1 MKLYKLSF
9 ESKEAFKTVLE
20 TLAIVTEESVHYPFA
35 FVEVGHVPIPAT
47 YDEEG
52 VELTEAT
59 FHLDYAVDVLSEVV
73 IPEFEPFKLITAP
86 SRYYHGFAGVN
97 IKPE

>member
-9 ESKEAFKTVLE
+9 ESKEALKALLE
-20 TLAIVTEESVHYPFA
+20 TLAIVNEENVHYPFA

-52 VELTEAT
+52 VQLTGQTFDEEGNELTPA
-59 FHLDYAVDVLSEVV
+59 
-73 IPEFEPFKLITAP
+73 
-86 SRYYHGFAGVN
+86 
-97 IKPE
+97 